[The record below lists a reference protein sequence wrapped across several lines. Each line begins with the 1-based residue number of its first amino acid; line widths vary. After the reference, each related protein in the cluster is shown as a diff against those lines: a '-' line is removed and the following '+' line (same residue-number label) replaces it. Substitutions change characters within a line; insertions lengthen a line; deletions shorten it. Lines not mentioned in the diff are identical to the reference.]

1 MILIKIIFPV
11 FGILFVI
18 IGVVLLVFYKRI
30 SQAIRD
36 AREISG
42 KIVDFKEVRYKRQ
55 NSGGYHTTYAP
66 VYEYYYNGEF
76 QRYTSPVSTSTPD
89 PLGTSVTL
97 YISANGQIIE
107 KSEGKFL
114 LVAGIIFASVGAVFV
129 LASIFFIFILNKVM
143 FP

>member
-55 NSGGYHTTYAP
+55 NSGGYHITYAP

-76 QRYTSPVSTSTPD
+76 QRYTSPVSTSTPA

-97 YISANGQIIE
+97 YISADGQITE
-107 KSEGKFL
+107 KSEGKLL

-129 LASIFFIFILNKVM
+129 LASVFFIFIWGRIML
-143 FP
+143 P